1 MPISFDP
8 AKRLFR
14 LDTKTSTYAFF
25 VYRENYLVHLYYG
38 AKVPDSDLEYL
49 MYRGKFDSLSPWNTK
64 VDDPD
69 FSADITP
76 FEYPTNG
83 AGDMRIAALSVR
95 NGDGNAVTDVRYVSH
110 KITPGKPA
118 LEGLPATFADDS
130 QARDPGGGGSGPG
143 HRGEGVPALY
153 RIRGLRRDH
162 PQRAGGKRRQR
173 ACHPGAGLRR
183 LPGPA
188 HHGLGHGPRLRPVGQ
203 REHHRAPP
211 PCSTASRASSP
222 SGA

>member
-1 MPISFDP
+1 M
-8 AKRLFR
+8 
-14 LDTKTSTYAFF
+14 
-25 VYRENYLVHLYYG
+25 
-38 AKVPDSDLEYL
+38 
-49 MYRGKFDSLSPWNTK
+49 
-64 VDDPD
+64 DDPD

-130 QARDPGGGGSGPG
+130 QAETLEVEAVDPVT
-143 HRGEGVPALY
+143 GVKVFLLY
-153 RIRGLRRDH
+153 TVFADYGRDH

-173 ACHPGAGLRR
+173 ACHPGAGLQR

-211 PCSTASRASSP
+211 LQHGIQGIQSKRGMTGPNHNPLCGPVPAHRHR
-222 SGA
+222 GAGGGHGP

>member
-38 AKVPDSDLEYL
+38 AKIPDSDLEYL

-130 QARDPGGGGSGPG
+130 QAETLEVDRCPDGPV
-143 HRGEGVPALY
+143 E
-153 RIRGLRRDH
+153 
-162 PQRAGGKRRQR
+162 
-173 ACHPGAGLRR
+173 R
-183 LPGPA
+183 LK
-188 HHGLGHGPRLRPVGQ
+188 LVCDWLDLSRKKVG
-203 REHHRAPP
+203 R
-211 PCSTASRASSP
+211 
-222 SGA
+222 

>member
-38 AKVPDSDLEYL
+38 AKIPDSDLEYL

-83 AGDMRIAALSVR
+83 AGDMRISALAVMGIFPQ
-95 NGDGNAVTDVRYVSH
+95 NGLFHGNPLLYSDG
-110 KITPGKPA
+110 
-118 LEGLPATFADDS
+118 L
-130 QARDPGGGGSGPG
+130 
-143 HRGEGVPALY
+143 VPL
-153 RIRGLRRDH
+153 
-162 PQRAGGKRRQR
+162 
-173 ACHPGAGLRR
+173 
-183 LPGPA
+183 
-188 HHGLGHGPRLRPVGQ
+188 
-203 REHHRAPP
+203 
-211 PCSTASRASSP
+211 
-222 SGA
+222 